1 MPFIYI
7 LPHLH
12 TSNQNNLLL
21 HSLNRLF
28 KPVSFYLIAL
38 FPSDIYGRVFMVFFT
53 SYLQC
58 NNFQIHALQGIQSF
72 G

>member
-38 FPSDIYGRVFMVFFT
+38 FPSDIYGRVFMVF
-53 SYLQC
+53 SYFIL
-58 NNFQIHALQGIQSF
+58 AM
-72 G
+72 